1 MGIDRNAAASWRYYV
16 REGRVFCPRRSAD
29 VDVAACSACIYLESD
44 PATGFVAC
52 LPPPGR
58 SLSEMIDAVTRY

>member
-1 MGIDRNAAASWRYYV
+1 MGIDRDTAGTWRYYV
-16 REGRVFCPRRSAD
+16 HDGKVFCPRRGAD
-29 VDVAACSACIYLESD
+29 VDVAGCSGCTSLESD
-44 PATGFVAC
+44 PETGFVSC